1 MKKRKNSLQFINYSA
16 ATPEIEGG
24 KTKKG
29 ESVRFIKTN
38 NIKKLKKEIQSIRDR
53 LNNIIRY

>member
-1 MKKRKNSLQFINYSA
+1 MLKRLQRKVSRKYNMN
-16 ATPEIEGG
+16 

-38 NIKKLKKEIQSIRDR
+38 NIKRLKKEIQSIRDR
-53 LNNIIRY
+53 LNNIVRY